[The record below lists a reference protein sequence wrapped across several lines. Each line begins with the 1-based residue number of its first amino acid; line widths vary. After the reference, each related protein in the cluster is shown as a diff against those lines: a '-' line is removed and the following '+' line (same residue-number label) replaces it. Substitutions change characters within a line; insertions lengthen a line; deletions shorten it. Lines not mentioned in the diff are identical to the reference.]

1 VQDWLQEVNRYAS
14 HGTCKLLIGNKS
26 DRPDKVVDT
35 SLGEVPLL
43 FRVKMCA
50 VRLCGCAAVR
60 CALCAVRCALCA
72 VRCVLCAVCCVLC
85 AVRCALCT
93 VRRAVCAVWFLCG
106 LKTTVPCIHT

>member
-1 VQDWLQEVNRYAS
+1 MQDWLQEVNRYAS

-60 CALCAVRCALCA
+60 LCAVRCALCA
-72 VRCVLCAVCCVLC
+72 VR
-85 AVRCALCT
+85 
-93 VRRAVCAVWFLCG
+93 
-106 LKTTVPCIHT
+106 